1 MRNPMF
7 AGLVLALA
15 CGRAGAG
22 SFTSLDDAPFGYLT
36 ALSHNGRIAT
46 GSFTAGGM
54 FSGSFRWRKGV
65 GVENMSLESGMAM
78 NAWAQPIVG
87 GAVDGNGHSV
97 AALGYSDLDTTG
109 PVLIGPYPGSNP
121 VDNFLSQAWAISDNG
136 VVVGLA
142 YDATPNPI
150 AFRWTAETGMTRL
163 AVMRPD
169 TFSRANA
176 ISADGNTIAGWN
188 DREDGYRRGVIW
200 VDGKP
205 VEPHNFGQ
213 YGDAFGSPPG
223 EALAVNANGSVVVGQ
238 YFYDDQLY
246 AEAWRW
252 TQATDAQPIGVI
264 LPPAPPPAIAAALA
278 RLQPLHGPYSD
289 ARYKP
294 TGFFA
299 QVQSNALAVSADG
312 NMIIGNTG
320 DTYNL
325 QAMIW
330 TPATGMVLLSDYAAA
345 HGIQIPAGFFLLSA
359 NAMSADTR
367 TIGGIGIDPTGTY
380 VVSWVMDMHDA
391 PAHDTLV
398 IAEGA
403 VTSNDLVDGPL
414 SGYPVGAGVSMAFHM
429 DPSGKVITP
438 GRENTYGIS
447 VDDFQ
452 FSARY
457 QDPVDYSHHLANE
470 YLAAGSLPVLHLSN
484 DNPRRDG
491 IVLPPTATTSGETL
505 ELSLSNPDGTLFDSA
520 ESTLINRTLFP
531 ESFDGATWAVRNGTH
546 SMNIALQWVTI
557 KDDTDAL
564 FKDGFDAVP

>member
-7 AGLVLALA
+7 AGLVLALV
-15 CGRAGAG
+15 CSSAGAG
-22 SFTSLDDAPFGYLT
+22 SFTSIDDAQFGYLT

-65 GVENMSLESGMAM
+65 GVENMAMESGMGM

-87 GAVDGNGHSV
+87 GAVDANGHSV
-97 AALGYSDLDTTG
+97 AALAYSDLDTTG
-109 PVLIGPYPGSNP
+109 PVLVGPYPGSNP

-150 AFRWTAETGMTRL
+150 AFRWTADGGMTRL

-169 TFSRANA
+169 TYSRANA

-188 DREDGYRRGVIW
+188 DREDGYRRGVVWI
-200 VDGKP
+200 DGKP
-205 VEPHNFGQ
+205 VEPHNFGI

-238 YFYDDQLY
+238 FFFDDLMY

-264 LPPAPPPAIAAALA
+264 LPPSPPPAIAAALA
-278 RLQPLHGPYSD
+278 KLQPVKGPYAD
-289 ARYKP
+289 ARYQP
-294 TGFFA
+294 AGFFA

-312 NMIIGNTG
+312 NTIIGNTG

-330 TPATGMVLLSDYAAA
+330 TPATGMVLLSDYAAD
-345 HGIQIPAGFFLLSA
+345 HGIQIPAGFFLFSA
-359 NAMSADTR
+359 NAMSADTK

-380 VVSWVMDMHDA
+380 VVSWVMDMHEA
-391 PAHDTLV
+391 PADTLV
-398 IAEGA
+398 IAEGS

-414 SGYPVGAGVSMAFHM
+414 AGFPVGAGVSMSFHV
-429 DPSGKVITP
+429 DPNGKVITP
-438 GRENTYGIS
+438 GRESSYAVN
-447 VDDFQ
+447 VDDFE
-452 FSARY
+452 FSVRY

-470 YLAAGSLPVLHLSN
+470 YLAVGSTPLFHLVN

-491 IVLPPTATTSGETL
+491 IVLPPTATVNAGETL
-505 ELSLSNPDGTLFDSA
+505 EFSLSNPEGTLFDSS
-520 ESTLINRTLFP
+520 ESTLINRTFFP
-531 ESFDGATWAVRNGTH
+531 QSFDGTTWAVRNGAH
-546 SMNIALQWVTI
+546 SMNISLQWVTI
-557 KDDTDAL
+557 KDDVDADKI
-564 FKDGFDAVP
+564 FGNGFDG